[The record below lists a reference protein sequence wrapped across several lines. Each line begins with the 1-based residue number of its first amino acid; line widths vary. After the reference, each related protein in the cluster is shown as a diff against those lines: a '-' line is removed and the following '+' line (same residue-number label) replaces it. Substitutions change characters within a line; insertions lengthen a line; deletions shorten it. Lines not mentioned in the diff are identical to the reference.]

1 MQSYRTAQQAV
12 KEVFERYPSISFE
25 EAVKSYEEG
34 EITTEDFLATSK
46 MFLNCYNKMIAEVM
60 EFFSSK
66 TRRAKVL
73 TVEELKEAN
82 PELTDEEM
90 ELMLKNQNSKE
101 AKKAAKKAESEAKK
115 AAKKAESDAKKA
127 AKKAESDAKKA
138 AKKAESDAKKA
149 AKKIELSAA
158 RKQATEERKLMKA
171 EDNNSRKSQVL
182 ETLAAKDDSSIS
194 SSDNESEI
202 SEENEVDKDDDSSE
216 SIEENEVK
224 ATEEVV
230 KVDDNEEK
238 EELAIVDEIS
248 DKNDL
253 LAVVESIADELQ
265 SIELKKA
272 NLAVVELEKANLA
285 VVELEKANLAVVE
298 LEKANLAVVELE
310 KANLAM
316 VELKTEL
323 NKVEQRVETT
333 KVKKVSKP
341 KIKVKEPEARHI
353 VNHDGDVT
361 TIHDTKTHMKY
372 ILREGKCFTENK
384 LLGKWN
390 PKQDSIEYF
399 NLGQDEAKPITFTK
413 VYDAEAETFF
423 ENKSAY
429 ITGDCIVYLNGDG
442 EVWGRYDPSSNT
454 IHAEE
459 EEEDYD
465 EEE

>member
-101 AKKAAKKAESEAKK
+101 
-115 AAKKAESDAKKA
+115 
-127 AKKAESDAKKA
+127 AKKA

-265 SIELKKA
+265 SIELK
-272 NLAVVELEKANLA
+272 
-285 VVELEKANLAVVE
+285 
-298 LEKANLAVVELE
+298 KANLAVVELE